1 MITEVSFI
9 RLFVIR
15 YRLRANIKFE
25 HKKSCTRNNIVRACE
40 CLCVH
45 VNFYAR
51 MQNIVHA
58 REKSCTRK
66 KYSVRIQIWYTHKKN
81 LARAKY
87 HIVYEIYTQNH

>member
-1 MITEVSFI
+1 MIAEVRFI

-15 YRLRANIKFE
+15 YRLRANIKYE
-25 HKKSCTRNNIVRACE
+25 LEKNLAHAMIS
-40 CLCVH
+40 CVH

-66 KYSVRIQIWYTHKKN
+66 KFYVRIQIWYTHEQN
-81 LARAKY
+81 LARAKISCK
-87 HIVYEIYTQNH
+87 HKLIIHEIS

>member
-1 MITEVSFI
+1 MIAEDRFI
-9 RLFVIR
+9 RLFVTR
-15 YRLRANIKFE
+15 YRLRAKIKYE
-25 HKKSCTRNNIVRACE
+25 HEKNLAHAIIS
-40 CLCVH
+40 CVH